1 MAIPIQEARGVFT
14 KVLVARWNELME
26 LAPKG
31 FLRSFFTKQT
41 TSAKEISIEVMRGT
55 EKIAV
60 DVLRGTDG
68 NRNTFSKHAEK
79 IFIPPFYNEYFD
91 ATELDRYDLLFGA
104 NATNPTVGV
113 IDGMI
118 SQALEKLNI
127 LKYKIERAYE
137 LQAAQVFE
145 SGIVQLISGDNIDF
159 KRKAGSMVVKD
170 AAEYWQVATVD
181 PRADFITG
189 GNFLRQ
195 TGKAGDGEFN
205 VILGSNAL
213 TVLLANPFIDNDKIK
228 SISLVDLKMPQ
239 VNAMGGI
246 YHGTLSAGP
255 YRIHLWSYNEFYD
268 NSSGVSTAYINTNQF
283 YMVPMNSGKFVMS
296 FAGVPAIIRDV
307 RNAEFPEYITQME
320 ADYYIN
326 NYIDPKGKKHVF
338 EILSAGLAIPVSVDR
353 IFSMQ
358 VTATQEGQG
367 G

>member
-14 KVLVARWNELME
+14 KVLVARWNELTE
-26 LAPKG
+26 LAPKS

-60 DVLRGTDG
+60 DVLRGTNG

-79 IFIPPFYNEYFD
+79 IFVPPFYDEYFD

-104 NATNPTVGV
+104 NSLNPTVGV

-118 SQALEKLNI
+118 SQALEKLKI

-137 LQAAQVFE
+137 LQCSQVFE

-170 AAEYWQVATVD
+170 AAGYWQVASVD

-189 GNFLRQ
+189 GDFLRQ

-228 SISLVDLKMPQ
+228 TLSLIDLKMPQ
-239 VNAMGGI
+239 VNAMGGV

-255 YRIHLWSYNEFYD
+255 YKVHLWSYNEYYD
-268 NSSGVSTAYINTNQF
+268 NTSGVSTAYINANQF
-283 YMVPMNSGKFVMS
+283 IMIPLTSAKLIMS
-296 FAGVPAIIRDV
+296 FAGVPAIVRDV

-326 NYIDPKGKKHVF
+326 NYIDAFGKKHVF

-358 VTATQEGQG
+358 VTNGTEIIG